1 MKEIS
6 IIIVNYNTGKLLYDC
21 LDSIRRRVDADFEV
35 IVADN
40 GSSDDSV
47 SGCAE
52 FWKDGRFRLM
62 ECYENLGFA
71 KANNRAAAVAS
82 GRILHFLNPDTELE
96 DGISDDYKEA
106 LLHPDALY
114 VNPLVNRDGSPEN
127 DRMPLPLLKDLL
139 LWNFCRRR
147 ARYWY
152 KGASLII
159 SSDNFRRIG
168 GWCEDYFL
176 YAEDLDFFYEAWRH
190 GIPVRQL
197 HSVIF
202 HLGGGSSSSL
212 WRPLER
218 EIMVQKSNVI
228 FFRKHFSQT
237 QYIASKLYFLFH
249 TLFRHPRVLPLYLRA
264 WHAVRRQDR
273 DLDGISENRG

>member
-1 MKEIS
+1 MTRDYITALR
-6 IIIVNYNTGKLLYDC
+6 NP
-21 LDSIRRRVDADFEV
+21 
-35 IVADN
+35 
-40 GSSDDSV
+40 
-47 SGCAE
+47 
-52 FWKDGRFRLM
+52 
-62 ECYENLGFA
+62 EN
-71 KANNRAAAVAS
+71 V
-82 GRILHFLNPDTELE
+82 
-96 DGISDDYKEA
+96 
-106 LLHPDALY
+106 Y
-114 VNPLVNRDGSPEN
+114 VNPLMNSDGSLEN
-127 DRMPLPLLKDLL
+127 DRMPVPALKNII
-139 LWNFCRRR
+139 LWNKDREK

-152 KGASLII
+152 KGASVII
-159 SSDNFRRIG
+159 SGYNFRKIG

-228 FFRKHFSQT
+228 FFRKHFSQA

-249 TLFRHPRVLPLYLRA
+249 TLFRHPRALPLYLRA

-273 DLDGISENRG
+273 AQDGISENRG

>member
-176 YAEDLDFFYEAWRH
+176 FSEDLDLFYEIWEH
-190 GIPVRQL
+190 GIPIKEL
-197 HSVIF
+197 PAVIY
-202 HLGGGSSSSL
+202 HLGGGSTRAVSSVD
-212 WRPLER
+212 R
-218 EIMVQKSNVI
+218 EIMVQKSLRL
-228 FFRKHFSQT
+228 FFRKHYST
-237 QYIASKLYFLFH
+237 LQYVLCKLYYLLH
-249 TLFRHPRVLPLYLRA
+249 NLVRHPSAVPLYLKA
-264 WHAVRRQDR
+264 WLGSLR
-273 DLDGISENRG
+273 